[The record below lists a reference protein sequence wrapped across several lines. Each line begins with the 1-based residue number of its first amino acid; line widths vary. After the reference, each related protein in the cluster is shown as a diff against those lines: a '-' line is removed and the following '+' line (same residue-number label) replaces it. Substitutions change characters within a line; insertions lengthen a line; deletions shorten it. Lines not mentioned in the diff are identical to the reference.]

1 MGILSGHALTIN
13 IILYDLSRQRGD
25 QQEMMS
31 ASGFSNWRALFVTGT
46 PLFLA
51 ALELR
56 HPTGDGKTTPFE
68 GILPQVDWW
77 LLLHLLQV
85 PLFGL
90 MGLAVMLLV
99 SKLKGLAVSVSRVG
113 IGFFLVFYTAL
124 DAITGIA
131 SGMLIR
137 GARSQPPALQEYV
150 SSQVNQLF
158 FDPLVGGTTLSLFAV
173 LGAGGWLIGVMAAAV
188 ALDRAGVDRFTT
200 VLLGISGVLFAMSH
214 TPPTGPLGLFLFFLA
229 AVRIP
234 RSVFIEDT
242 GLSLPSE

>member
-1 MGILSGHALTIN
+1 
-13 IILYDLSRQRGD
+13 
-25 QQEMMS
+25 
-31 ASGFSNWRALFVTGT
+31 
-46 PLFLA
+46 
-51 ALELR
+51 
-56 HPTGDGKTTPFE
+56 
-68 GILPQVDWW
+68 
-77 LLLHLLQV
+77 
-85 PLFGL
+85 
-90 MGLAVMLLV
+90 
-99 SKLKGLAVSVSRVG
+99 VSVSRVG

>member
-1 MGILSGHALTIN
+1 MRASSGWW
-13 IILYDLSRQRGD
+13 
-25 QQEMMS
+25 
-31 ASGFSNWRALFVTGT
+31 NWRALVVTGT
-46 PLFLA
+46 PLLLA
-51 ALELR
+51 SLELR

-68 GILPQVDWW
+68 SILPQVDWW

-90 MGLAVMLLV
+90 MGLAVILLV
-99 SKLKGLAVSVSRVG
+99 SKLKGLAVSVSRIG

-131 SGMLIR
+131 GGMLIR

-158 FDPLVGGTTLSLFAV
+158 FDPLVGGTTLSLVAV
-173 LGAGGWLIGVMAAAV
+173 LGAGGWMIGVIAAAV

-229 AVRIP
+229 AIRIP